1 VFAGARGAGITEAE
15 TSNKEKVNNNMN
27 TTTKTTTAAAAAAA
41 AKQPARF
48 SVEFAWQMNVP
59 L

>member
-41 AKQPARF
+41 KQP
-48 SVEFAWQMNVP
+48 FALASSLP
-59 L
+59 GK